1 MAETIVSDLTAEQA
15 IALWPQIEPLL
26 SPLLRE
32 DGLYV
37 STDILAEHLKGEKK
51 IWIAWQDKVLAVFV
65 TQIVTYPR
73 KRIMGIPYIAGSQM
87 ELWKDKFIEVS
98 EAYAKA
104 MGCHRIAGSQREGWV
119 RVAGYE
125 KRGVVLVKEL
135 T

>member
-1 MAETIVSDLTAEQA
+1 MAELIVTDLTAEQA
-15 IALWPQIEPLL
+15 IALWPQISALLEPLL
-26 SPLLRE
+26 AE

-37 STDILAEHLKGEKK
+37 ATDILAEHLKGEKK
-51 IWIAWQDKVLAVFV
+51 IWVAWHGKVLAVFV

-73 KRIMGIPYIAGSQM
+73 KRVLGIPYIAGSQM

-119 RVAGYE
+119 RVAGYQ
-125 KRGVVLVKEL
+125 KHGVVLVKEL